1 LIEKAKREIV
11 RSSGDFKHSTLELVH
26 RGAGQLI
33 FKTDVK
39 TDSGAQCVVLRFI
52 APSKLPEM
60 RSKEACA
67 ASEIYAASLYA
78 QGDFYSVRC
87 LSQPAFQTWGVMI
100 NKYLPFK
107 WADMIALE
115 STCALVLQA
124 QFYLLLQSLS
134 HLHRI
139 DLAYGGLS
147 FHKSCARFTKEE
159 LSHLDP
165 KFLPRRLHDKLGGE
179 EAVPFSIESGKAL
192 DMYAFGA
199 CLYLAFYKQSKSRSS
214 ANALPEVSALNFVQR
229 EIPFIAQLNRKAL
242 SRLVTKLLGPEKAR
256 PTAAQVMK
264 DPFFEALSSRP
275 GARVSHIY

>member
-1 LIEKAKREIV
+1 M
-11 RSSGDFKHSTLELVH
+11 
-26 RGAGQLI
+26 
-33 FKTDVK
+33 
-39 TDSGAQCVVLRFI
+39 VLRFI
-52 APSKLPEM
+52 APSKLQEM
-60 RSKEACA
+60 RSKEASA
-67 ASEIYAASLYA
+67 ASEIDAASLHA
-78 QGDFYSVRC
+78 QRDFYSVSC
-87 LSQPAFQTWGVMI
+87 LSQPAFQTYGVMI

-107 WADMIALE
+107 WADMIALK

-139 DLAYGGLS
+139 GLAYGGLS
-147 FHKSCARFTKEE
+147 FRTVRLNRGLVPHLADYRFCLHKSCTLFTKEE

-165 KFLPRRLHDKLGGE
+165 KFLPRKLHDKLSGK

-199 CLYLAFYKQSKSRSS
+199 CLYLAFYKQSKSHSS
-214 ANALPEVSALNFVQR
+214 ANRLPEVSGLNFVSR
-229 EIPFIAQLNRKAL
+229 EIPFITQLKRKAL
-242 SRLVTKLLGPEKAR
+242 KRLVTKLLGPEKER
-256 PTAAQVMK
+256 PTAAQVMR

>member
-1 LIEKAKREIV
+1 M
-11 RSSGDFKHSTLELVH
+11 
-26 RGAGQLI
+26 
-33 FKTDVK
+33 
-39 TDSGAQCVVLRFI
+39 VLRFI
-52 APSKLPEM
+52 APSNLQEM
-60 RSKEACA
+60 RSKEASA
-67 ASEIYAASLYA
+67 ASEIDAASLDA
-78 QGDFYSVRC
+78 QRDFYSVSC

-100 NKYLPFK
+100 NKYFPFK

-147 FHKSCARFTKEE
+147 FRTVRLNPGLVPHLADYRFCLHKSCARFTKEE

-165 KFLPRRLHDKLGGE
+165 KFLPRKLHDKLSGE
-179 EAVPFSIESGKAL
+179 EAVAFSIESGKAL

-199 CLYLAFYKQSKSRSS
+199 CLYLAFYKQSKSHSS

-242 SRLVTKLLGPEKAR
+242 ERLVTKLLGPEKAR

>member
-1 LIEKAKREIV
+1 
-11 RSSGDFKHSTLELVH
+11 
-26 RGAGQLI
+26 
-33 FKTDVK
+33 
-39 TDSGAQCVVLRFI
+39 VVLRFI
-52 APSKLPEM
+52 APSKLQEM
-60 RSKEACA
+60 RSKEASA
-67 ASEIYAASLYA
+67 ASEIDAASLDA
-78 QGDFYSVRC
+78 QRDFYSVSC
-87 LSQPAFQTWGVMI
+87 LSQFAFQTWGVMI

-147 FHKSCARFTKEE
+147 FRTVRLNPGLVPHLADYRFCLHKSCARFTKEE

-199 CLYLAFYKQSKSRSS
+199 CLYLAFYKQSKSHSS
-214 ANALPEVSALNFVQR
+214 ANALPEVSALNFVKR

-242 SRLVTKLLGPEKAR
+242 ERLVTKLLGPEKAR

>member
-1 LIEKAKREIV
+1 
-11 RSSGDFKHSTLELVH
+11 
-26 RGAGQLI
+26 
-33 FKTDVK
+33 
-39 TDSGAQCVVLRFI
+39 
-52 APSKLPEM
+52 M
-60 RSKEACA
+60 RSKEASA
-67 ASEIYAASLYA
+67 DSEIGAASLYT
-78 QGDFYSVRC
+78 QRDFYSVSC
-87 LSQPAFQTWGVMI
+87 LSQSVFQTYGVMI

-139 DLAYGGLS
+139 GLAYGGLS
-147 FHKSCARFTKEE
+147 FRTVRLNRGLVPHLADYRFCLHKSCTQFTKEE
-159 LSHLDP
+159 LSHLNHQ
-165 KFLPRRLHDKLGGE
+165 FLPPKLLDKLSGK

-199 CLYLAFYKQSKSRSS
+199 CLYLAFYKQSKSHSS
-214 ANALPEVSALNFVQR
+214 ANALREVSALNFVSR
-229 EIPFIAQLNRKAL
+229 EIPFITQLKRKAL
-242 SRLVTKLLGPEKAR
+242 KRLVTTLLGPEKER
-256 PTAAQVMK
+256 PSAAQVMR